1 MRNLTSSISCPAYE
15 HAATF
20 RSSSPNDERGEILIH
35 FRLMRTEDEQRLRDF
50 FASHTEATIHGRYGM
65 MLREMSHERAL
76 ELVRLDNH
84 KNLALIGLDGPP
96 GAERIIAVGRYAL
109 ENATHLA
116 EVAFVVHEQYRGMGI
131 ATHLLLRLVEIIR
144 DKGFSGVTAQ
154 VLSDNT
160 PMLQVLSKVL
170 GRADQTT
177 SGCGETTLVYRFKQG
192 AVR

>member
-1 MRNLTSSISCPAYE
+1 M
-15 HAATF
+15 
-20 RSSSPNDERGEILIH
+20 
-35 FRLMRTEDEQRLRDF
+35 
-50 FASHTEATIHGRYGM
+50 
-65 MLREMSHERAL
+65 
-76 ELVRLDNH
+76 VRLDNH
-84 KNLALIGLDGPP
+84 EELALIGLDGPP
-96 GAERIIAVGRYAL
+96 DAERIIAVGRYAL

-144 DKGFSGVTAQ
+144 DKGFSGITAQ

-192 AVR
+192 AA